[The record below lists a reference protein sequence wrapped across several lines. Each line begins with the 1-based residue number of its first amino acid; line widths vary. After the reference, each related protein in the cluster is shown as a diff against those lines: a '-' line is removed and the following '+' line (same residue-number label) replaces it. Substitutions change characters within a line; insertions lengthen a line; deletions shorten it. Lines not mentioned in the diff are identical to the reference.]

1 MLAHSARGL
10 YHGFGV
16 KPTLDTTI
24 LARLRTKSSPRFA
37 VVLLSLL
44 GFLLQS
50 HVAQT
55 HFHHCDQAS
64 LAQSSLGNV
73 SSAELCAVPA
83 ADDEP
88 RQPGRDHSPTSCA
101 LCQIAAHGGAAPL
114 PAAALAVAAPQVT
127 HLTPADQTP
136 RGAVAALSHSWQSR
150 APPVS

>member
-1 MLAHSARGL
+1 MLAHPAPRL
-10 YHGFGV
+10 YHGVGV

-55 HFHHCDQAS
+55 HFHRCAQAS
-64 LAQSSLGNV
+64 SAPSLGNA
-73 SSAELCAVPA
+73 SSAQLCAVPA

>member
-1 MLAHSARGL
+1 LPTPPPGL
-10 YHGFGV
+10 YHSSGV

-55 HFHHCDQAS
+55 HFHHCAPAS
-64 LAQSSLGNV
+64 SAPSLGNA
-73 SSAELCAVPA
+73 SSAELCAIPA

-88 RQPGRDHSPTSCA
+88 RQPGRDHSPASCA

-150 APPVS
+150 APPVG